1 MLTIENIRDLNGITM
16 NDWKILDVGE
26 SGANVPGQ
34 SKDYYK
40 IVLARMDNKGVML
53 DDRAG
58 VLIDRNINP
67 LLKQYHITIVYDE
80 WSTIIYE
87 GSIPIDKISDKN
99 LVFGIILYR
108 INAEYYKRKK

>member
-1 MLTIENIRDLNGITM
+1 MLTIQNIGDLNGAQL
-16 NDWKILDVGE
+16 NDWKVLEACQKQNPQRGE
-26 SGANVPGQ
+26 
-34 SKDYYK
+34 DYYK
-40 IVLARMDNKGVML
+40 IVLARMDNSGVMQ

-99 LVFGIILYR
+99 VVFGLILYR

>member
-1 MLTIENIRDLNGITM
+1 MLTIQNIGDLNGAQL
-16 NDWKILDVGE
+16 NDWKVLEACQKQNPQRGE
-26 SGANVPGQ
+26 
-34 SKDYYK
+34 DYYK

-80 WSTIIYE
+80 WSPIIYE

-99 LVFGIILYR
+99 VVFGLILYR
-108 INAEYYKRKK
+108 INSEYYKRKK

>member
-1 MLTIENIRDLNGITM
+1 MLTIQNIGNLNGAQL
-16 NDWKILDVGE
+16 NDWKILEACEKQNPQRGE
-26 SGANVPGQ
+26 
-34 SKDYYK
+34 DYYK
-40 IVLARMDNKGVML
+40 IVLARMDNKGVMQ

-99 LVFGIILYR
+99 VVFGLILYR

>member
-1 MLTIENIRDLNGITM
+1 MLTIKNIGDLNGAQL
-16 NDWKILDVGE
+16 NDWKVLEACQKQNLQRGE
-26 SGANVPGQ
+26 
-34 SKDYYK
+34 DYYK
-40 IVLARMDNKGVML
+40 IILARMDNKGVML

-87 GSIPIDKISDKN
+87 GSIPLDKISDKN

>member
-1 MLTIENIRDLNGITM
+1 MLTIQNIGDLNGAQL
-16 NDWKILDVGE
+16 NDWKVLEACQKQNPQRGE
-26 SGANVPGQ
+26 
-34 SKDYYK
+34 DYYK

-99 LVFGIILYR
+99 VVFGLILYR
-108 INAEYYKRKK
+108 INAEYWKRKK

>member
-1 MLTIENIRDLNGITM
+1 MLTIQNIGDLNGAQL
-16 NDWKILDVGE
+16 NDWKVLEACQKQNPQRGE
-26 SGANVPGQ
+26 
-34 SKDYYK
+34 DYYK

-67 LLKQYHITIVYDE
+67 ILKQYHITIVYDE

-99 LVFGIILYR
+99 VVFGLILYR

>member
-1 MLTIENIRDLNGITM
+1 MLTIQNIGDLNGAQL
-16 NDWKILDVGE
+16 NDWK
-26 SGANVPGQ
+26 
-34 SKDYYK
+34 
-40 IVLARMDNKGVML
+40 VLTAGVDNRPELGKNIYIITFARMDNKGVML

-99 LVFGIILYR
+99 VVFGLILYR

>member
-1 MLTIENIRDLNGITM
+1 MLTIKNIGNLNGAQL
-16 NDWKILDVGE
+16 NDWKVLEACEKQNPQRGE
-26 SGANVPGQ
+26 
-34 SKDYYK
+34 DYYK
-40 IVLARMDNKGVML
+40 IVLARMDNSGVMQ

-99 LVFGIILYR
+99 VVFGLILYR

>member
-1 MLTIENIRDLNGITM
+1 MLTIKNIGDLNGAQL
-16 NDWKILDVGE
+16 NDWKVLEACQKQNPQRGE
-26 SGANVPGQ
+26 
-34 SKDYYK
+34 DYYK

-99 LVFGIILYR
+99 VVFGLILYR
-108 INAEYYKRKK
+108 INAEYWKRNK

>member
-1 MLTIENIRDLNGITM
+1 MLTIQNIGDLNGAQL
-16 NDWKILDVGE
+16 NDWKILEACQKQNPQRGE
-26 SGANVPGQ
+26 
-34 SKDYYK
+34 DYYK

-99 LVFGIILYR
+99 AVFGLILYR
-108 INAEYYKRKK
+108 INAEYYKRNSK

>member
-1 MLTIENIRDLNGITM
+1 MLRIQNIGDLNGAQL
-16 NDWKILDVGE
+16 NDWKVLEACQKQNTQRGE
-26 SGANVPGQ
+26 
-34 SKDYYK
+34 DYYK
-40 IVLARMDNKGVML
+40 IVLARLDNKGVML

-87 GSIPIDKISDKN
+87 GSIPLDKISDKN

>member
-1 MLTIENIRDLNGITM
+1 MLTIQNIGDLNGAQL
-16 NDWKILDVGE
+16 NDWKVLEACQKQNPQRGE
-26 SGANVPGQ
+26 
-34 SKDYYK
+34 DYYK
-40 IVLARMDNKGVML
+40 IVLARLDNKGVML

-87 GSIPIDKISDKN
+87 GSIPLDKISDKN
-99 LVFGIILYR
+99 VVFGLILYR
-108 INAEYYKRKK
+108 INAEYWKRNK

>member
-1 MLTIENIRDLNGITM
+1 MLTIQNIGDLNGAQL
-16 NDWKILDVGE
+16 NDWKVLEACQKQNPQRGE
-26 SGANVPGQ
+26 
-34 SKDYYK
+34 DYYK

-99 LVFGIILYR
+99 VVFGLILYR
-108 INAEYYKRKK
+108 INNEYYKRKK

>member
-1 MLTIENIRDLNGITM
+1 MLTIQNIGDLIGAQL
-16 NDWKILDVGE
+16 NDWKVLEACEKQNRNRGE
-26 SGANVPGQ
+26 
-34 SKDYYK
+34 DYYK
-40 IVLARMDNKGVML
+40 IVFARIDKIGVMQ

-99 LVFGIILYR
+99 VVFGLIFYR

>member
-1 MLTIENIRDLNGITM
+1 MLTIKNIGNLNGAQL
-16 NDWKILDVGE
+16 NDWKVLEACQKQNTQRGE
-26 SGANVPGQ
+26 
-34 SKDYYK
+34 DYYK
-40 IVLARMDNKGVML
+40 IVLARMDNSGVMQ

-87 GSIPIDKISDKN
+87 GSIPLDKISDKN

>member
-1 MLTIENIRDLNGITM
+1 MLTIKNIGNLNGAQL
-16 NDWKILDVGE
+16 NDWKVLEACEKQNTQRGE
-26 SGANVPGQ
+26 
-34 SKDYYK
+34 DYYK

-99 LVFGIILYR
+99 LVFGLILYR

>member
-1 MLTIENIRDLNGITM
+1 MLTIQNIGDLNGAQL
-16 NDWKILDVGE
+16 NDWKVLEACQKQNPQRGE
-26 SGANVPGQ
+26 
-34 SKDYYK
+34 DYYK

-87 GSIPIDKISDKN
+87 GSIPFDKISDKN
-99 LVFGIILYR
+99 VVFGLILYR
-108 INAEYYKRKK
+108 INNEYYKRKK

>member
-1 MLTIENIRDLNGITM
+1 MLTIQNIGDLNGAQL
-16 NDWKILDVGE
+16 NDWKVLEACQKQNPQRGE
-26 SGANVPGQ
+26 
-34 SKDYYK
+34 DYYK
-40 IVLARMDNKGVML
+40 IVLARMDNSGVML

-99 LVFGIILYR
+99 LVFGLILYR

>member
-1 MLTIENIRDLNGITM
+1 MLTIKNIGNLNGAQL
-16 NDWKILDVGE
+16 NDWKVLEACEKQNPQRGE
-26 SGANVPGQ
+26 
-34 SKDYYK
+34 DYYK

-87 GSIPIDKISDKN
+87 GSIPLDKISDKN

>member
-1 MLTIENIRDLNGITM
+1 MLTIQNIGNLIGAQL
-16 NDWKILDVGE
+16 NDWKVLEACEKQNRNRGE
-26 SGANVPGQ
+26 
-34 SKDYYK
+34 DYYK
-40 IVLARMDNKGVML
+40 IVLARLDNKGVML

-99 LVFGIILYR
+99 IVFGIILYR